1 MYRSDIAE
9 DLKNKIDGEMNNLIN
24 NSNLI
29 SLEQRVTNI
38 KSKEELE
45 TVKAQLISYNERVNT
60 NSRIME
66 NPKVFVKTLKN
77 AGFTDAITL
86 TLIVVFAMGIAVGI
100 GYMLFRFGA

>member
-1 MYRSDIAE
+1 MYTSDIAE
-9 DLKNKIDGEMNNLIN
+9 DLKNKIDTEMKNLIN
-24 NSNLI
+24 NTNLI

-60 NSRIME
+60 NSRTMGKQ
-66 NPKVFVKTLKN
+66 KVLVKMKE
-77 AGFTDAITL
+77 AGFIDAVTL
-86 TLIVVFAMGIAVGI
+86 ALIVVFVMGIAVGI

>member
-1 MYRSDIAE
+1 MYRSDVAE
-9 DLKNKIDGEMNNLIN
+9 DLKNKIDTEMKNLIN
-24 NSNLI
+24 NTKLI

-60 NSRIME
+60 NSRTMKKQ
-66 NPKVFVKTLKN
+66 KVLVKMKE
-77 AGFTDAITL
+77 AGFVDAL
-86 TLIVVFAMGIAVGI
+86 TISLIVVFVMGIAVGI

>member
-1 MYRSDIAE
+1 MYKSDIAE
-9 DLKNKIDGEMNNLIN
+9 DLKNKIDDEMKKLIN
-24 NSNLI
+24 NTNLI

-60 NSRIME
+60 NSRTMGKQ
-66 NPKVFVKTLKN
+66 KVLVKMKE
-77 AGFTDAITL
+77 AGFIDAVTL
-86 TLIVVFAMGIAVGI
+86 ALIVVFVMGIAVGI

>member
-1 MYRSDIAE
+1 MYRSDVAE
-9 DLKNKIDGEMNNLIN
+9 DLKNKIDTEMKNLIN
-24 NSNLI
+24 NTKLI

-60 NSRIME
+60 NSRTIE
-66 NPKVFVKTLKN
+66 KQKVLVKMKE
-77 AGFTDAITL
+77 AGFVDAL
-86 TLIVVFAMGIAVGI
+86 TISLIVVFVMGIAVGI

>member
-1 MYRSDIAE
+1 MYRSDVAE
-9 DLKNKIDGEMNNLIN
+9 DLKNKIDTEMKNLIN
-24 NSNLI
+24 NTKLI

-60 NSRIME
+60 NSRTME
-66 NPKVFVKTLKN
+66 KQKVLVKMKE
-77 AGFTDAITL
+77 AGFVDAL
-86 TLIVVFAMGIAVGI
+86 TISLIVVFVMGIVVGI

>member
-1 MYRSDIAE
+1 MYRSDVAE
-9 DLKNKIDGEMNNLIN
+9 DLKNKIDTEMKNLIN
-24 NSNLI
+24 NTKLI

-60 NSRIME
+60 NSRTME
-66 NPKVFVKTLKN
+66 KQKVLVKMKE
-77 AGFTDAITL
+77 AGFVDAL
-86 TLIVVFAMGIAVGI
+86 TISLIVVFVMGIAVGV

>member
-1 MYRSDIAE
+1 MYRSDVAE
-9 DLKNKIDGEMNNLIN
+9 DLKNKIDTEMKNLIN
-24 NSNLI
+24 NTKLI

-60 NSRIME
+60 NSRTME
-66 NPKVFVKTLKN
+66 KQKVLVKMKESGFV
-77 AGFTDAITL
+77 DAL
-86 TLIVVFAMGIAVGI
+86 TISLIVVFVMGIAVGI

>member
-1 MYRSDIAE
+1 MYRSNVAE
-9 DLKNKIDGEMNNLIN
+9 DLKNKIDTEMKNLIN
-24 NSNLI
+24 NTKLI

-60 NSRIME
+60 NSRTME
-66 NPKVFVKTLKN
+66 KQKVLVKMKE
-77 AGFTDAITL
+77 AGFVDAL
-86 TLIVVFAMGIAVGI
+86 TISLIVVFVMGIVVGI

>member
-1 MYRSDIAE
+1 MYRSDVAE
-9 DLKNKIDGEMNNLIN
+9 DLKNKIDTEMKNLIN
-24 NSNLI
+24 NTKLV

-60 NSRIME
+60 NSRTME
-66 NPKVFVKTLKN
+66 KQKVLVKMKE
-77 AGFTDAITL
+77 AGFVDAL
-86 TLIVVFAMGIAVGI
+86 TISLIVVFVMGIAVGI

>member
-1 MYRSDIAE
+1 MYRSDVAE
-9 DLKNKIDGEMNNLIN
+9 DLKNKIDTEMKNLIN
-24 NSNLI
+24 NTKLI

-60 NSRIME
+60 NSRTME
-66 NPKVFVKTLKN
+66 KQKVLVKMKE
-77 AGFTDAITL
+77 AGFVDAL
-86 TLIVVFAMGIAVGI
+86 TISLIVVFVMGIAVGI